1 MNELYAKRLADLI
14 LTKGVDLQKG
24 QCLLINTTP
33 TVYEYARRVA
43 EEAYRKGAKYVELTV
58 SDDRL
63 TAARANSQC
72 DEHLDFV
79 ASYKESLY
87 NEAIEEEWALLWIE
101 SSDNSLQLPDYDSAR
116 FQRIRNAERK
126 VRKRLTDIFSA
137 DKLPWCVTC
146 APDKAWA
153 ESLLGEGKTEDD
165 LWEVLAKVL
174 RIDREDYIE
183 AWDEF
188 SRKSRERLA
197 KLNSLKI
204 KRLHYTSPNTD
215 LYIGLR
221 ENAIF
226 QGADAGLPDGRR
238 FFPNLPTE
246 EIFTT
251 PDYDKTEG
259 YVTTTRP
266 VTVMGKRTENVRLT
280 FTNGKVVKCEA
291 EVGQEVMDTYLAIDE
306 GARMLGEAALVAVD
320 SPISESRL
328 VFDSILI
335 DENASCHIAL
345 GAGYP
350 TCVKGAEALTEDT
363 ELKRMGVNTSLV
375 HTDFMVGDENLDI
388 EAECFDGSMVM
399 IMKSGKFTF

>member
-14 LTKGVDLQKG
+14 LTKGVNLNKG

-33 TVYEYARRVA
+33 SVYEYAQIVA
-43 EEAYRKGAKYVELTV
+43 REAYRKGAKYVELTV

-63 TAARANSQC
+63 TAARANCQS
-72 DEHLDFV
+72 DEYLDFI

-87 NEAIEEEWALLWIE
+87 NEAIAEEWALLWIE
-101 SSDNSLQLPDYDSAR
+101 SSDNSIKLPDYDPER
-116 FQRIRNAERK
+116 FQMIRNAERK
-126 VRKRLTDIFSA
+126 VRKRLTDTFAA

-153 ESLLGEGKTEDD
+153 EALLGEGKSEDD
-165 LWEVLAKVL
+165 LWSVLAKVL
-174 RIDREDYIE
+174 RIDREDYLE

-188 SRKSRERLA
+188 SRKSRDRIA

-204 KRLHYTSPNTD
+204 KRLHYTSPKTD

-226 QGADAGLPDGRR
+226 QGADASLPDGRR

-251 PDYDKTEG
+251 PDYKMTEG

-280 FTNGKVVKCEA
+280 FENGKVVKCEA
-291 EVGQEVMDTYLAIDE
+291 EIGQGVMDTYLAIDE
-306 GARMLGEAALVAVD
+306 GARMLGEAALVSVD
-320 SPISESRL
+320 SPISESGL

-350 TCVKGAEALTEDT
+350 TCVQGAEDLTEDDD
-363 ELKRMGVNTSLV
+363 LHRMGINTSLV
-375 HTDFMVGDENLDI
+375 HTDFMIGDENLNI
-388 EAECFDGSMVM
+388 EAECYDGSKAM
-399 IMKSGKFTF
+399 IMSSGKFTF